1 MSRIKLALALFGCA
15 GCAAMVALLA
25 WPARVLER
33 LDERARNV
41 GAI

>member
-1 MSRIKLALALFGCA
+1 MSRVKLALALFGCA

-25 WPARVLER
+25 WPARLIER
-33 LDERARNV
+33 LDERARHA